1 MSLGR
6 YPRASNEEAPLALET
21 TGCKPVFRTGR
32 EARLPCLGAGFPPSG
47 PEPCFMQ
54 LSQAQPGFY
63 MFSFAQKP
71 LLTIVASFILLGV
84 WRANAEVA
92 DAVPQL
98 GDLERWT
105 AFSLG
110 RGYHPSVAY
119 KHAFIDGDLGLA
131 GSGNLLM
138 WGRASFDGDIYSNG
152 MVLAID
158 NAVIYGS
165 IFYNQ
170 DALLNN
176 DVNEALAA
184 SDYAFSLTP
193 NRSIASVKLRGH
205 HDITITGAPGETV
218 VLSLKNFILKGNS
231 SFTLQGT
238 ATTTFIINVS
248 NKFSLKGNSHIDLVG
263 VQWNQVLFNVVGAGP
278 KVSLGGNSIFDG
290 ILMANN
296 RAIELKG
303 DATVSGEIIAN
314 RLNLHGS
321 SRVLHPSIVSQ

>member
-1 MSLGR
+1 M
-6 YPRASNEEAPLALET
+6 
-21 TGCKPVFRTGR
+21 
-32 EARLPCLGAGFPPSG
+32 FPS
-47 PEPCFMQ
+47 
-54 LSQAQPGFY
+54 SQ
-63 MFSFAQKP
+63 K
-71 LLTIVASFILLGV
+71 LILTIAASFILLGV
-84 WRANAEVA
+84 AHAHAAVA
-92 DAVPQL
+92 DAIPQL
-98 GDLERWT
+98 RDLERWT

-110 RGYHPSVAY
+110 RGDHPSVA
-119 KHAFIDGDLGLA
+119 FGDLSIDGDIGLA
-131 GSGNLLM
+131 GTGNLWM
-138 WGRASFDGDIYSNG
+138 WGRASFDGNVYSNG
-152 MVLAID
+152 IVLAID
-158 NAVIYGS
+158 QAVISGS

-170 DALLNN
+170 DALLDS

-205 HDITITGAPGETV
+205 QNITITGAPGETV

-248 NKFSLKGNSHIDLVG
+248 KKFSLKGNSQIDLVG

-278 KVSLGGNSIFDG
+278 KVSLSGNSTFDG

-296 RAIELKG
+296 RTIALKN
-303 DATVSGEIIAN
+303 DATVWGEIIGN
-314 RLNLHGS
+314 RFRLRGS